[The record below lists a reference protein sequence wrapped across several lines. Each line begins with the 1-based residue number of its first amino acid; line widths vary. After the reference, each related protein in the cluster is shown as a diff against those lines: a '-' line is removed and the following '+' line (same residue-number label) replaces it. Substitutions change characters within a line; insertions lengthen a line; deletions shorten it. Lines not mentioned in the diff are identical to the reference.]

1 MKKSKLL
8 MLSTIATVSSV
19 MPLVAIVSCGTNNS
33 DAKFVCEQT
42 EQKTTRGE
50 VICWYQFDLQGN
62 KTLSQDLEV
71 YFASDVSEKLNDNIT
86 IKPVEGSNKSILVGV
101 EGIKDKLSDNEEVTF
116 KLGFK
121 SNNLKLDQSI
131 DCKYIFLASH
141 ISPKSPKSYELDYEI
156 TTIMSVK
163 LDFNIEFYLGWS
175 QADFSGE
182 VINLKKNDENIN
194 DPELV
199 VTKVESSGE
208 VLELGFELT
217 KNGAFSKGDQITF
230 DVKVKNTK
238 NQWEQIVTGYSYT
251 VTEIAYEAD
260 EDLDT
265 TTMVQVDY
273 LGTEQEAL
281 KAVDASSN
289 GILKSGT
296 PIGTPFRLKYLKA
309 NNPWSGEYHYLK
321 LNSYVNPKES
331 WIDWHKFNNVAISI
345 IKSDDSIASLD
356 ETKSADS
363 FGKLGFWWVS
373 EGGPFT
379 IINRGGLLDKSF
391 PDWKGLIFSLR
402 TADEIKTD
410 TSFYLTYS
418 NNI

>member
-8 MLSTIATVSSV
+8 MLSAITPVSLVLPMVAT
-19 MPLVAIVSCGTNNS
+19 SCNNNGS
-33 DAKFVCEQT
+33 GKFVCEQT
-42 EQKTTRGE
+42 ELKTTRGE
-50 VICWYQFDLQGN
+50 TTCWYRFDLEGDG
-62 KTLSQDLEV
+62 TLPQDLTALFGSVVEGKL
-71 YFASDVSEKLNDNIT
+71 SDKIILQ
-86 IKPVEGSNKSILVGV
+86 PVEGSNKSILVGV
-101 EGIKDKLSDNEEVTF
+101 DGIKESLSDNEEVSF
-116 KLGFK
+116 ILKLK
-121 SNNLKLDQSI
+121 SSTLKLDQSF
-131 DCKYIFLASH
+131 DCKYTFLASQ

-163 LDFNIEFYLGWS
+163 LDFNIEFYSGWS
-175 QADFSGE
+175 QADFSAE
-182 VINLKKNDENIN
+182 VINLQKSDDDIN

-217 KNGAFSKGDQITF
+217 KNGVFTKGDQITF

-265 TTMVQVDY
+265 ETTVQVDY
-273 LGTEQEAL
+273 TGTEQKAL

-289 GILKSGT
+289 GILKRET

-309 NNPWSGEYHYLK
+309 NNPWSGEYPYLK
-321 LNSYVNPKES
+321 LNSYVNPTET
-331 WIDWHKFNNVAISI
+331 WINWHKFNNVAISI

-356 ETKSADS
+356 ETKSADF
-363 FGKLGFWWVS
+363 FGELGYWWVS
-373 EGGPFT
+373 EGGPIT
-379 IINRGGLLDKSF
+379 IINRNGLLDNAF
-391 PDWKGLIFSLR
+391 PGWKGLIFSLR
-402 TADEIKTD
+402 TADEITND

-418 NNI
+418 SNG